1 MITDRDIDIL
11 RYINIFGYSFISVI
25 GQTFFSSDITA
36 RARLRK
42 LVECGILNKKKTNLM
57 NPRYAFYLTKDS
69 HLILKDKFD
78 EKALTTTVKISRISH
93 LILEQKA
100 YFYLKQIGKVER
112 TTIIN
117 HYKELN
123 HIPDMIYKDNK
134 ERKFYIECETTLKSK
149 QSYNEVVEKTLK
161 DNPYAIIYITETE
174 LKAKTIAK
182 AMPISNKLY
191 FISIDEFIKN
201 IKENKKISPR
211 SQEDFL
217 NKRD

>member
-1 MITDRDIDIL
+1 MITDRDIKLL
-11 RYINIFGYSFISVI
+11 RFINIFGYSVLPVI
-25 GQTFFSSDITA
+25 GQTFFTSDVTA
-36 RARLRK
+36 RARLKK
-42 LVECGILNKKKTNLM
+42 LVDCGILNKKKTKLM
-57 NPRYAFYLTKDS
+57 NPRFAFFLTKDS
-69 HLILKDKFD
+69 HLFIKDNFD
-78 EKALTTTVKISRISH
+78 EKALTTSIKVSRINH

-100 YFYLKQIGKVER
+100 YYYLNQIGKVER

-117 HYKELN
+117 HYRELN
-123 HIPDMIYKDNK
+123 HIPDMIYTDDK

-161 DNPYAIIYITETE
+161 DNPYAIIYIAETA

-191 FISIDEFIKN
+191 FISIDDFIENISKN
-201 IKENKKISPR
+201 GKISPK

-217 NKRD
+217 K

>member
-1 MITDRDIDIL
+1 MITDRDIEVL
-11 RYINIFGYSFISVI
+11 RFINAFGYSFIPVI
-25 GQTFFSSDITA
+25 GQTFFQSEITA

-42 LVECGILNKKKTNLM
+42 LVECGILNKKKTKLM

-69 HLILKDKFD
+69 HIFLKDNFD
-78 EKALTTTVKISRISH
+78 EKALTTSVKISRINH

-100 YFYLKQIGKVER
+100 YYFLNQIGKVER
-112 TTIIN
+112 TTIAN

-123 HIPDMIYKDNK
+123 HIPDMIYTNEN
-134 ERKFYIECETTLKSK
+134 ERRFYIECETTLKSK
-149 QSYNEVVEKTLK
+149 QSYNELVERTLK
-161 DNPYAIIYITETE
+161 DNPYAIIYITETL

-191 FISIDEFIKN
+191 FISIDDFIEN
-201 IKENKKISPR
+201 ITKNKKISPR

-217 NKRD
+217 K

>member
-1 MITDRDIDIL
+1 MITDRDIKLL
-11 RYINIFGYSFISVI
+11 RFINIFGYSFLPVI
-25 GQTFFSSDITA
+25 GKTFFQSDITA

-42 LVECGILNKKKTNLM
+42 LIEFGILNKKKTNLM
-57 NPRYAFYLTKDS
+57 NPRYAFFLTKDS
-69 HLILKDKFD
+69 HLFLKDNFD
-78 EKALTTTVKISRISH
+78 EKALTTSIKISRINH

-100 YFYLKQIGKVER
+100 YYYLKQIGKVER

-123 HIPDMIYKDNK
+123 HIPDIIYTDEK

-149 QSYNEVVEKTLK
+149 QSYNEIVEKTLR
-161 DNPYAIIYITETE
+161 DNPYAIIYITETS

-191 FISIDEFIKN
+191 FISIDEFIEN
-201 IKENKKISPR
+201 INNNKKISPK
-211 SQEDFL
+211 SQEDYL
-217 NKRD
+217 K

>member
-1 MITDRDIDIL
+1 MITNRDIEIL
-11 RYINIFGYSFISVI
+11 RFINVFGYSFIPVL
-25 GQTFFSSDITA
+25 GQTFFSNEITA

-42 LVECGILNKKKTNLM
+42 LIECGILNKKKTKLM

-69 HLILKDKFD
+69 HLFLKDTFD
-78 EKALTTTVKISRISH
+78 EKALTTSVKISRINH

-100 YFYLKQIGKVER
+100 FYYLKQIGKVER
-112 TTIIN
+112 TTIAN

-123 HIPDMIYKDNK
+123 HIPDMIYTDEK

-161 DNPYAIIYITETE
+161 DNPYAIIYIAETA

-191 FISIDEFIKN
+191 FISIDDFIENVSK
-201 IKENKKISPR
+201 NKKISPK
-211 SQEDFL
+211 SQEDYL
-217 NKRD
+217 K